1 MRTISREEL
10 KQKVLRIYAETRT
23 IAVVGASADASKA
36 AHQVPR
42 YLQSQGYRI
51 LPVNPRGGEL
61 FGEHVF
67 RSLAEIDV
75 PVDVVEVFR
84 PAQEAPEI
92 ARQAVTIGAK
102 VLWLQLGIV
111 SEEARQIAEAAGLT
125 VVMNRCM
132 GATHGLLGLDP
143 GLMPRPLFKL
153 AMGGNPG
160 SRVAR
165 ATQCIARVAAPGT

>member
-1 MRTISREEL
+1 MMEEAQREQL
-10 KQKVLRIYAETRT
+10 LRIYTQTRT

-42 YLQSQGYRI
+42 YLQGQGFRI

-67 RSLAEIDV
+67 RSLTEIDV

-92 ARQAVTIGAK
+92 ARQAVAIGAK

-111 SEEARQIAEAAGLT
+111 SEDARHIAEAAGLT
-125 VVMNRCM
+125 VVMDRCM
-132 GATHGLLGLDP
+132 GATHALLGLGP
-143 GLMPRPLFKL
+143 GPD
-153 AMGGNPG
+153 
-160 SRVAR
+160 
-165 ATQCIARVAAPGT
+165 

>member
-1 MRTISREEL
+1 MIETPEREQL
-10 KQKVLRIYAETRT
+10 LRIYAESRT

-42 YLQSQGYRI
+42 YLQRQGYRI
-51 LPVNPRGGEL
+51 VPVNPRGGEL
-61 FGEHVF
+61 FGEPVF
-67 RSLAEIDV
+67 RSLAEVDE

-92 ARQAVTIGAK
+92 ARQAIAIGAK

-111 SEEARQIAEAAGLT
+111 SEEARQVAEAAGLT

-132 GATHGLLGLDP
+132 GATHGLLGLGAGP
-143 GLMPRPLFKL
+143 E
-153 AMGGNPG
+153 AHE
-160 SRVAR
+160 
-165 ATQCIARVAAPGT
+165 

>member
-1 MRTISREEL
+1 MRDGTQNEQL
-10 KQKVLRIYAETRT
+10 LRIYTHSTT

-36 AHQVPR
+36 AHQVPG

-51 LPVNPRGGEL
+51 LPVNPRGGEI

-67 RSLAEIDV
+67 RSLTEIDV

-111 SEEARQIAEAAGLT
+111 SEKARQVAEAAGLT
-125 VVMNRCM
+125 VVMDRCM
-132 GATHGLLGLDP
+132 GATHAQLGLGP
-143 GLMPRPLFKL
+143 GPEGETDN
-153 AMGGNPG
+153 A
-160 SRVAR
+160 
-165 ATQCIARVAAPGT
+165 